1 VPALTDNLAAAETL
15 WDAAA
20 ALSAHWRANL
30 PAAPARRSRDS
41 SYSFWSTAVRAAA
54 VHFAAQR
61 ATDGEHLLSK
71 ADRDFIGGA
80 VGDGSDAD
88 AVDAL
93 VWGMGAAVGG
103 YYVLGWRATLE
114 RDGRLPTVRLRDGEL
129 IPVDPGPWSA
139 RLEHRIPR
147 GDALDRLDP
156 GDHPSVRV
164 FRGVRDGARY
174 EVTISFVHEDDL
186 RSVIGA
192 GEALTLQG
200 LHPNQTDAET
210 PLDEPYEGIRFGVR
224 FGVEHPDVVLSL
236 VDEAMGAPGPITV
249 LPELSTTPEL
259 MDEIAA
265 RVDGH
270 AGRLVVAGSCHM
282 ERDGVRQN
290 VARAFMTD
298 APAIEHVKLVAFG
311 QELSRGTAPS
321 KEGIDE
327 PDPRKLIVHQAG
339 RWRVAILI
347 CKDLL
352 VDNVADMVARLG
364 VNLLLVPA
372 MSPTT
377 EVFSANME
385 RVVAASQAIVWVVNG
400 PLQWGRTSAGPPA
413 LMGQPVP
420 GRRVVASA
428 EDTAP
433 SRSAARFPDV

>member
-1 VPALTDNLAAAETL
+1 
-15 WDAAA
+15 
-20 ALSAHWRANL
+20 
-30 PAAPARRSRDS
+30 
-41 SYSFWSTAVRAAA
+41 
-54 VHFAAQR
+54 VHFAAER
-61 ATDGEHLLSK
+61 ATDREHLLSK
-71 ADRDFIGGA
+71 ADRDFIGA
-80 VGDGSDAD
+80 AGDGSDAD

-114 RDGRLPTVRLRDGEL
+114 RDGRLPTVRLQDGEL

-186 RSVIGA
+186 RGVIGA
-192 GEALTLQG
+192 GEALMLQG

-210 PLDEPYEGIRFGVR
+210 PFDEPYEGIWFGVR

-249 LPELSTTPEL
+249 LPELSTTREL

-298 APAIEHVKLVAFG
+298 APAIV
-311 QELSRGTAPS
+311 
-321 KEGIDE
+321 
-327 PDPRKLIVHQAG
+327 
-339 RWRVAILI
+339 
-347 CKDLL
+347 
-352 VDNVADMVARLG
+352 
-364 VNLLLVPA
+364 
-372 MSPTT
+372 
-377 EVFSANME
+377 
-385 RVVAASQAIVWVVNG
+385 VVAASQAIVWVVNG
-400 PLQWGRTSAGPPA
+400 PLQWDRTSAGPPA

-428 EDTAP
+428 GVTAP
-433 SRSAARFPDV
+433 SGSAARFPDV